1 MPIMGVFNYLFWG
14 SIPYNILCVRN
25 LNFVLLRLIQVL
37 CNLIFVIVTVL
48 FHNLSS
54 SLRYY
59 NYHEQ
64 CHFMLSVAS

>member
-1 MPIMGVFNYLFWG
+1 MNNTTSFVVNVLNEP
-14 SIPYNILCVRN
+14 PYNILCVRN